1 MNRPGPD
8 TEREDALVE
17 ALGRGDEAAL
27 RALYNRYAALTFTIA
42 ARVLDAGAADGV
54 VQDVFLAIW
63 NRRETFDPN
72 RGSFKGWIAR
82 IARNRALNEVRRQR
96 LGVRANDDALASIAD
111 DALEPDESLWAEH
124 RRAAIRAAVD
134 VLPAPQRSALSLAFF
149 DELSHEQVA
158 ATLRIPVGT
167 AKTRIRLAM
176 RRLAP
181 VLAAA
186 LIGAALVFAW
196 RRSDE
201 RQARGERALRVVTS
215 SDVVPLRLSHV
226 DGAAGPAD
234 AHGQY
239 RAKPG
244 GNLVVLTTRH
254 LPPLAGGDRYVAWIA
269 HGPRWHALGA
279 MTLGSDG
286 SSLTVFEDP
295 AATVAP
301 DEVRVTRET
310 RISDAPRGAAVIA
323 WTAIAPRSP

>member
-1 MNRPGPD
+1 MSLAGPD

-17 ALGRGDEAAL
+17 ALGRGDATAL
-27 RALYNRYAALTFTIA
+27 RALYHRYAALAFTVA
-42 ARVLDAGAADGV
+42 ARVLDAGAAEGV

-63 NRRETFDPN
+63 NRRETFDPD
-72 RGSFKGWIAR
+72 RGSFRGWIAR

-96 LGVRANDDALASIAD
+96 GAVRASEDALASVAD

-134 VLPAPQRSALSLAFF
+134 VLPGPQRAALSLAFF

-158 ATLRIPVGT
+158 AALHIPVGT

-186 LIGAALVFAW
+186 LVGAALVFAW

-215 SDVVPLRLSHV
+215 SDVVPLRLSLV
-226 DGAAGPAD
+226 DGAAAPAD

-244 GNLVVLTTRH
+244 GDLVVLTTRH
-254 LPPLAGGDRYVAWIA
+254 LRPVAGGERYVAWIA

-279 MTLGSDG
+279 VEIGSDG
-286 SSLTVFEDP
+286 SSLTVFEDS
-295 AATVAP
+295 AVTVAP

-310 RISDAPRGAAVIA
+310 SIADAPRGVAVIA
-323 WTAIAPRSP
+323 WRANGP